1 MINAIL
7 PPYSTPLKQTGI
19 PLKVLI
25 VKTSSMG
32 DVIHTLPALTDA
44 VNAIPGIRFDW
55 VVEEGFAEIPQWHFA
70 VDKVIPVAIRRWRKN
85 LWKTFTGGEWKR
97 YRTALSET
105 EYDLVIDAQ
114 GLLKS
119 AMLVTRYSRGV
130 RCGYDKHSAREP
142 LAARFYQR
150 TFSVDKQQHAVE
162 RTRQLFA
169 QALGYELQGRGDFAI
184 RRHFI
189 GDNKDRSDYLVFLHS
204 TTRFDKHWPECYW
217 IELISKATAAGWTI
231 RLPWGSPVEKER
243 AERLAGDNKAV
254 EVLPRLNLAQV
265 TTVLAGAAACVSVDT
280 GLSHMAA
287 ALDRPNVI
295 LFGPTDP
302 GLVGGYGKD
311 QICLEAK
318 AQPDTGRD
326 VEPAVFA
333 NLTPEIVWSVL
344 EQQTSR
350 T

>member
-1 MINAIL
+1 M
-7 PPYSTPLKQTGI
+7 
-19 PLKVLI
+19 KVLI

-85 LWKTFTGGEWKR
+85 LWKTFTSGEWKR
-97 YRTALSET
+97 YRAALSET
-105 EYDLVIDAQ
+105 DYDLVIDAQ

-130 RCGYDKHSAREP
+130 SCGYDKHSARESQ
-142 LAARFYQR
+142 AAWFYQR
-150 TFSVDKQQHAVE
+150 KINVSKDQHAVE

-169 QALGYELQGRGDFAI
+169 GALGYEIQGRGDFAI
-184 RRHFI
+184 RKHFMPEQAAA
-189 GDNKDRSDYLVFLHS
+189 SDYLVFLHS
-204 TTRFDKHWPECYW
+204 TTRFDKHWPELYW
-217 IELISKATAAGWTI
+217 LELIDKATTTGWKI
-231 RLPWGSPVEKER
+231 KLPWGNPDEKAR
-243 AERLAGDNKAV
+243 AERLARHNDAV
-254 EVLPRLNLAQV
+254 EVLPKLNLAQV
-265 TTVLAGAAACVSVDT
+265 TQVLAGAAGCVSVDT

-318 AQPDTGRD
+318 TQADSGRD

-333 NLTPEIVWSVL
+333 NLTPEIVWRTL
-344 EQQTSR
+344 TSQCFKVKD
-350 T
+350 